1 MDEGSVVRND
11 AALLGRDLHAGL
23 PQGGECTESFLEG
36 HVRAFGF
43 FAKVPT
49 RINYDCSK
57 IAVGKIV
64 GDREGQV
71 TAEFQ
76 RLQSPLLY
84 EDHFC
89 LVGRPN

>member
-1 MDEGSVVRND
+1 M
-11 AALLGRDLHAGL
+11 
-23 PQGGECTESFLEG
+23 
-36 HVRAFGF
+36 
-43 FAKVPT
+43 PT